1 MGSSCSQVHKKG
13 AGLKQ
18 NKLQHID
25 IKTIKI
31 IAVDKALRSDAN
43 VARLS
48 LQWNKNDWGTVSV
61 AASAFPIFLK
71 VKG

>member
-18 NKLQHID
+18 NELQHID

-48 LQWNKNDWGTVSV
+48 LQ
-61 AASAFPIFLK
+61 
-71 VKG
+71 